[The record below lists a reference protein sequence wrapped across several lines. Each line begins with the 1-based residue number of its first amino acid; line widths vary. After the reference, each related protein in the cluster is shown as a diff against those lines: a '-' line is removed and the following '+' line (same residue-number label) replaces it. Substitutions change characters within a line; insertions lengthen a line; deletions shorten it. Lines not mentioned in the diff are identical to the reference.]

1 MIRNPQ
7 AYIESIKANA
17 RTAKQR
23 GINGYVINE
32 RAAIGSEIKRFI
44 DEEHAR
50 MLAKSF
56 GDIKTTSV
64 PLESLFHIAEQ
75 GRYDLIFFSKAT
87 GLENSTHVKIK
98 DYYFA
103 GNVVVVC
110 FDKVKG
116 IYLDVPPV
124 INTLSVIM
132 EYLSPDRVPADKK
145 MSESALKGYRPAT
158 VSKPN
163 EDHEAFDKGK
173 EFEIFTAE
181 YFRALGYEVEERW
194 HLGVADGGIDLIA
207 TKYNEYALIQCKFY
221 KERGEFKIDK
231 ELMRKFYGDCQMYLD
246 SNPIHGMK
254 IRRIMVGS
262 GDVLDPGAKHYL
274 REYPGKLE
282 FMPIYYTGH

>member
-1 MIRNPQ
+1 MITNPQ

-32 RAAIGSEIKRFI
+32 RAAIGSEIKRFVN
-44 DEEHAR
+44 EEHAK

-56 GDIKTTSV
+56 GDIKTTSIPV
-64 PLESLFHIAEQ
+64 ETLFHIAEQ

-145 MSESALKGYRPAT
+145 MSESGLNGY
-158 VSKPN
+158 VSKSN
-163 EDHEAFDKGK
+163 EDNRTEKIQIALIDPFSQSIELKLMDNSYDGFRTLMGGPVAFKRLPLVNMSEIIGEKNRESDDFLNSFSCINGINLAVHDAGIVLNHPTVAIGMGDYTLCHGK
-173 EFEIFTAE
+173 VIMS
-181 YFRALGYEVEERW
+181 G
-194 HLGVADGGIDLIA
+194 ADEKWNDIDLP
-207 TKYNEYALIQCKFY
+207 Y
-221 KERGEFKIDK
+221 KLSFIKNIV
-231 ELMRKFYGDCQMYLD
+231 FW
-246 SNPIHGMK
+246 
-254 IRRIMVGS
+254 
-262 GDVLDPGAKHYL
+262 
-274 REYPGKLE
+274 
-282 FMPIYYTGH
+282 